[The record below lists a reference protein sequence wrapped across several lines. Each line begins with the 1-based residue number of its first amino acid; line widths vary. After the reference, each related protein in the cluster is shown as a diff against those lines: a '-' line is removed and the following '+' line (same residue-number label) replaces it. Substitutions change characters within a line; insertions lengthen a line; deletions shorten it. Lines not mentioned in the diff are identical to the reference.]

1 VLVAYPEVVPPINVP
16 LDIVS
21 ISFGGKGMVPMRL
34 CDFLPL
40 RISRLLMR
48 FVVPVIRIELECCE
62 QMSIVRGGYS
72 HQVCKL
78 PNLMSGNLLAPDV
91 GSFEDLLLVYGLYL
105 HVMKAGVMELIT
117 YTLKWML
124 QFVLQAGKVRP
135 AILWSR
141 SRHGELEYQLKV
153 VM

>member
-1 VLVAYPEVVPPINVP
+1 
-16 LDIVS
+16 
-21 ISFGGKGMVPMRL
+21 
-34 CDFLPL
+34 
-40 RISRLLMR
+40 
-48 FVVPVIRIELECCE
+48 
-62 QMSIVRGGYS
+62 
-72 HQVCKL
+72 
-78 PNLMSGNLLAPDV
+78 MSGNLLALDV

-117 YTLKWML
+117 YTPKWML
-124 QFVLQAGKVRP
+124 QFVLQAGEVGP